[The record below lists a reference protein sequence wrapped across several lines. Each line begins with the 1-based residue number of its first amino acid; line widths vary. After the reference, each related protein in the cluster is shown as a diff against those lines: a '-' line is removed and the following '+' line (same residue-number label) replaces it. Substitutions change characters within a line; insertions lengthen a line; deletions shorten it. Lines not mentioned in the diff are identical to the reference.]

1 MLNQLSPPPKPIAE
15 VWRPDL
21 VALPQLTFKRR
32 LVRALIRGLAKL
44 LVLVTLRVRIT
55 GLENFPKR
63 GPAVIVFNHLGDAD
77 AVLLAATLP
86 FTPIEGIG
94 KIELYDHWLVGPV
107 FRAYGIIWVHRGRP
121 DRKAIRAALKGLAEG
136 RMISLA
142 PEGRQSVTGAL
153 EEGEDGAAFLSMK
166 SGAPIVP
173 VALTGLE
180 NQNVY
185 GHLKRWRRASVSL
198 SVGKPFF
205 VQEQAESEALS
216 QMTLAPGGR
225 AGDGQKMIREGT
237 RQIMESLASLLPE
250 SYRGY
255 YRSNPGK

>member
-1 MLNQLSPPPKPIAE
+1 MQNQPSPPPKPIAE

-21 VALPQLTFKRR
+21 VALPQLTFWRR
-32 LVRALIRGLAKL
+32 LFRTLFRGFTRL
-44 LVLVTLRVRIT
+44 LVFVTFRARIS
-55 GLENFPKR
+55 GLENFPKT
-63 GPAVIVFNHLGDAD
+63 GPAIIAFNHLGDAD

-86 FTPIEGIG
+86 FSPIEGMG

-107 FRAYGIIWVHRGRP
+107 FRAYGIIWVHRGQP
-121 DRKAIRAALKGLAEG
+121 DRRAIRAALNGLAEG
-136 RMISLA
+136 RMLSLA

-180 NQNVY
+180 NKNVF
-185 GHLKRWRRASVSL
+185 GHLKRWRRAPATL
-198 SVGKPFF
+198 SVGKPFSL
-205 VQEQAESEALS
+205 QEQ
-216 QMTLAPGGR
+216 PDR
-225 AGDGQKMIREGT
+225 QKMMREGT

-255 YRSNPGK
+255 YKSNLDE

>member
-1 MLNQLSPPPKPIAE
+1 MQNQLSPPPKPIAE

-21 VALPQLTFKRR
+21 VALPQLTLRR
-32 LVRALIRGLAKL
+32 RIFRALLRGLTKI
-44 LVLVTLRVRIT
+44 LVLVTMRARVS

-63 GPAVIVFNHLGDAD
+63 GPAIIIFNHLGDAD
-77 AVLLAATLP
+77 AVLMAATLP
-86 FTPIEGIG
+86 FSPIEGIG
-94 KIELYDHWLVGPV
+94 KIELYEHWLVGPV
-107 FRAYGIIWVHRGRP
+107 FRAYGVIWVHRGQP
-121 DRKAIRAALKGLAEG
+121 DRKAIRAALNGLKDG
-136 RMISLA
+136 RMVTLA

-166 SGAPIVP
+166 SGAPLVP

-180 NQNVY
+180 NQTIY
-185 GHLKRWRRASVSL
+185 GHLRRWRRAPVTL

-205 VQEQAESEALS
+205 LKENPQ
-216 QMTLAPGGR
+216 
-225 AGDGQKMIREGT
+225 GDRQKMMREGT

-255 YRSNPGK
+255 YKSNLGE

>member
-1 MLNQLSPPPKPIAE
+1 MPNQPSPPPKPVAE

-21 VALPQLTFKRR
+21 VALPQLTFGRR
-32 LVRALIRGLAKL
+32 LFRFLFRKFTKL
-44 LVLVTLRVRIT
+44 VVFVTLRARMS

-63 GPAVIVFNHLGDAD
+63 GPAIIVFNHLGDAD
-77 AVLLAATLP
+77 AVLLSAVLP
-86 FTPIEGIG
+86 FSPIEGIG

-107 FRAYGIIWVHRGRP
+107 FRAYGIIWVHRGQP
-121 DRKAIRAALKGLAEG
+121 DRKAIRAALNGLAEG
-136 RMISLA
+136 RMLILA

-180 NQNVY
+180 NQNIY
-185 GHLKRWRRASVSL
+185 GHLKRWKQAPVSL

-205 VQEQAESEALS
+205 LQEQPDRQE
-216 QMTLAPGGR
+216 M
-225 AGDGQKMIREGT
+225 MREGT
-237 RQIMESLASLLPE
+237 RQIMQSLARLLPE
-250 SYRGY
+250 AYRGY
-255 YRSNPGK
+255 YKSNLSE